1 MNEEKEQNNGSKKKI
16 SKEQIKTIVIAV
28 LAVTLLGF
36 VSSDN
41 TQELSNKIEN
51 LTDSNNNLSAKIV
64 ELNEVLDQKNK
75 EIQNLENAQNEIAA
89 NNQISQDTS
98 SSNTL
103 VTDNSASQST
113 SNNSNDEN
121 EQLVWVGNS
130 GTKYHN
136 QGCRTLK
143 GNGHQITLEK
153 ALSEGRQPCKVCH

>member
-51 LTDSNNNLSAKIV
+51 LTDSNNNLSSKIV

-103 VTDNSASQST
+103 VADSSASQST
-113 SNNSNDEN
+113 SNNINDEN
-121 EQLVWVGNS
+121 KQFVWV
-130 GTKYHN
+130 
-136 QGCRTLK
+136 
-143 GNGHQITLEK
+143 
-153 ALSEGRQPCKVCH
+153 

>member
-51 LTDSNNNLSAKIV
+51 LTDSNNNLSSKIV

-89 NNQISQDTS
+89 NNQI
-98 SSNTL
+98 
-103 VTDNSASQST
+103 
-113 SNNSNDEN
+113 
-121 EQLVWVGNS
+121 
-130 GTKYHN
+130 
-136 QGCRTLK
+136 
-143 GNGHQITLEK
+143 
-153 ALSEGRQPCKVCH
+153 

>member
-1 MNEEKEQNNGSKKKI
+1 MYAVVKTGGKQYRVQEGDVLFVEKLDAE
-16 SKEQIKTIVIAV
+16 V
-28 LAVTLLGF
+28 
-36 VSSDN
+36 
-41 TQELSNKIEN
+41 
-51 LTDSNNNLSAKIV
+51 DSTV

-103 VTDNSASQST
+103 VADSSASQST
-113 SNNSNDEN
+113 SNNINDEN
-121 EQLVWVGNS
+121 KQFVWVGNS

>member
-1 MNEEKEQNNGSKKKI
+1 MNNEKSNEPKKKL

-28 LAVTLLGF
+28 LSIILLCF
-36 VSSDN
+36 IFSDN

-51 LTDSNNNLSAKIV
+51 LTDSNNNLTSKII
-64 ELNEVLDQKNK
+64 ELNEVLEHKNK
-75 EIQNLENAQNEIAA
+75 EIENLEKAQNEIMS

-98 SSNTL
+98 LTDNS
-103 VTDNSASQST
+103 VPDNSASQST
-113 SNNSNDEN
+113 SNNSSNEN
-121 EQLVWVGNS
+121 EQLVWVGSS

-143 GNGHQITLEK
+143 GNGYQITLEK

>member
-64 ELNEVLDQKNK
+64 ELN
-75 EIQNLENAQNEIAA
+75 
-89 NNQISQDTS
+89 
-98 SSNTL
+98 
-103 VTDNSASQST
+103 
-113 SNNSNDEN
+113 
-121 EQLVWVGNS
+121 
-130 GTKYHN
+130 
-136 QGCRTLK
+136 
-143 GNGHQITLEK
+143 
-153 ALSEGRQPCKVCH
+153 LSLIHI

>member
-51 LTDSNNNLSAKIV
+51 LTDSNNNLSSKIV

-103 VTDNSASQST
+103 VADSSASQST
-113 SNNSNDEN
+113 SNNINDEN
-121 EQLVWVGNS
+121 KQFVWVGNS

-143 GNGHQITLEK
+143 GHQITLEK
-153 ALSEGRQPCKVCH
+153 ALSEGRQPCKVCY

>member
-103 VTDNSASQST
+103 VTDTSASQSA

-143 GNGHQITLEK
+143 DNGHQITLEK

>member
-75 EIQNLENAQNEIAA
+75 EIQNLENAQNEIVA
-89 NNQISQDTS
+89 NNQI
-98 SSNTL
+98 
-103 VTDNSASQST
+103 
-113 SNNSNDEN
+113 
-121 EQLVWVGNS
+121 
-130 GTKYHN
+130 
-136 QGCRTLK
+136 
-143 GNGHQITLEK
+143 
-153 ALSEGRQPCKVCH
+153 

>member
-103 VTDNSASQST
+103 VADSSASQST
-113 SNNSNDEN
+113 SNNINDEN
-121 EQLVWVGNS
+121 KQFVWVGNS

-143 GNGHQITLEK
+143 GNVIK
-153 ALSEGRQPCKVCH
+153 

>member
-103 VTDNSASQST
+103 V
-113 SNNSNDEN
+113 
-121 EQLVWVGNS
+121 
-130 GTKYHN
+130 
-136 QGCRTLK
+136 
-143 GNGHQITLEK
+143 
-153 ALSEGRQPCKVCH
+153 ALFSIPSYTGEANTIVSFSLIFTNLS